1 MEQDE
6 GTPEPGNWR
15 DPDQPGPPLLEQLRE
30 HPRIF
35 LSAAALVL
43 LVGIIIVAARP
54 LSRGTTG
61 GSAAPSSTPTPGPPL
76 LGLSPGLAYD
86 PVHRQAVLFNNL
98 GQTWL
103 FSGSTW
109 TAAHPRRSPAGRIGA
124 AMAWDPKLR
133 AVLLYGGVVGVNGQP
148 RDTWAW
154 DGSSWRQL
162 GGGSGAPPGGW
173 AGMTYDPVRG
183 QMVLVVAPTSR
194 TTAPTET
201 WIWDGVRW
209 QQRARRDQPGPLGSL
224 LPTAFDP
231 QSRTT
236 LVASLRC
243 PGAVCVSETWS
254 WDGSNWHQLQPVHMP
269 DPSAHMQLVQDP
281 VSGQLLLLT
290 EADVP
295 QGVPAP
301 TETWTWNGRDWTRV
315 GPTGKPGGIVY
326 AVSWGDGGGGAVW
339 AFEDTTPSPGAPR
352 VDDAW
357 LLTGTQY

>member
-1 MEQDE
+1 MGEDQV
-6 GTPEPGNWR
+6 TPEPGNWR

-98 GQTWL
+98 GQTWR
-103 FSGSTW
+103 FSGTTW

-124 AMAWDPKLR
+124 ALAWDPKLR

-162 GGGSGAPPGGW
+162 AGGSGAPPGGW

-194 TTAPTET
+194 TTSPTET

-243 PGAVCVSETWS
+243 PGAVCVLETWS
-254 WDGSNWHQLQPVHMP
+254 WDGSNWHQLQPVHTP

-326 AVSWGDGGGGAVW
+326 AVSWADSGGAAVW

-357 LLTGTQY
+357 LLTSTQY